1 MDDQR
6 SERRSRAA
14 VPESIAC
21 FRVCTSRTKSG
32 WKIRLET
39 RLQHGLVRAGFKI
52 ERDGW
57 HPAIVIRVGKRLQSE
72 KRIGKQV
79 P

>member
-1 MDDQR
+1 MR
-6 SERRSRAA
+6 SSSGFCI
-14 VPESIAC
+14 SINADYQPNHEGLH
-21 FRVCTSRTKSG
+21 FTNHVR

-39 RLQHGLVRAGFKI
+39 RLQHGLMRAGFKI

-57 HPAIVIRVGKRLQSE
+57 HPAIVIRVGERLQSE